1 MVPMPSVCLNFIV
14 LFYYTTQSSEFSRSS
29 AVVHVLHSKP
39 THLPQQTIVETCSI
53 DNLVLITESN
63 TSELPPLMKSVR
75 IHSVTISANLALILW
90 LKTILTQLF

>member
-29 AVVHVLHSKP
+29 ADILIHSKP

-63 TSELPPLMKSVR
+63 TSELPSLMKSVR